1 MNDNFIKRGAFS
13 DEECDY
19 IRAWIAAVNQT
30 LPESHRMNLS
40 KMMQSS
46 EILTEV
52 ADTFRDKTEA
62 RDTMKKLVILVD
74 NDRVYVLSSFADI
87 VMSGKRFAIVM
98 STLAALGGGLA
109 LAMKSLGV
117 LP

>member
-1 MNDNFIKRGAFS
+1 MNNNFIKRGQFS
-13 DEECDY
+13 DEECEY
-19 IRAWIAAVNQT
+19 IRAWIGAVNQA
-30 LPESHRMNLS
+30 LPEKSRATLNSVMEN
-40 KMMQSS
+40 S
-46 EILTEV
+46 EILSEV
-52 ADTFRDKTEA
+52 ANTFRDKAEA